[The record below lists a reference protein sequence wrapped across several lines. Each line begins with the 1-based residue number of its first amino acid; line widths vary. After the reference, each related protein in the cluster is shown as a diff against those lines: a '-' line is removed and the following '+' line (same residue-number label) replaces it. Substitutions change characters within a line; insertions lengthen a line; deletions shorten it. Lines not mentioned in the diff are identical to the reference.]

1 MQDAAAIL
9 LAAGRGS
16 RMGGAVD
23 DKILATIGAR
33 PVFDFSLAA
42 FVHAGIVGRFIVV
55 YRDAAQRARL
65 TTIYNRSAAREWPVR
80 WVRGGTE
87 RQDSV
92 AHALHA
98 LPAATKFVFIHD
110 CARPLVRVNDLR
122 RVDEAVR
129 RDGAA
134 CLAHR
139 LTDTVKRAPANAVDG
154 VRKRFRTIDR
164 SCLWGMETPQA
175 FARDLI
181 AGAYERVKARGL
193 EITDD
198 ASAIEA
204 ATRHALT
211 LVESSFPNLKITRPD
226 DLAYA
231 GFLAQRHRDD
241 RP

>member
-16 RMGGAVD
+16 RMAGAVD
-23 DKILATIGAR
+23 DKTLATLDGR

-42 FVHAGIVGRFIVV
+42 FVNAGIAGRFVVV

-65 TTIYNRSAAREWPVR
+65 TTIFNRGAAREWPVR
-80 WVRGGTE
+80 WVRGGAE

-92 AHALHA
+92 GHALRA
-98 LPAATKFVFIHD
+98 LPGAVKFVFIHD
-110 CARPLVRVNDLR
+110 CARPLVRSEDLR
-122 RVDEAVR
+122 RVDEAAR

-139 LTDTVKRAPANAVDG
+139 LTDTIKRAPANAADG

-164 SCLWGMETPQA
+164 ARLWGMETPQA
-175 FARDLI
+175 FARALI
-181 AGAYERVKARGL
+181 VEAYARVKARGL
-193 EITDD
+193 QITDD
-198 ASAIEA
+198 ASAIEV

-211 LVESSFPNLKITRPD
+211 LVESRSPNLKITRPD

-231 GFLAQRHRDD
+231 EFLVQRHRDD
-241 RP
+241 RS